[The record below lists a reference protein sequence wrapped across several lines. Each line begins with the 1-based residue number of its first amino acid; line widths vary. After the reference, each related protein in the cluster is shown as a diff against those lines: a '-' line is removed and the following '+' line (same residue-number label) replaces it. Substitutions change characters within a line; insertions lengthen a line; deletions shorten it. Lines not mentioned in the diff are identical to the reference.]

1 MMKRLTRALPVIA
14 LSLLGACGESSDVPS
29 RRARDLA
36 SYALVTYAGAVVA
49 TTAELVAFRTVSQ
62 PGLDNA
68 ENPDFKAM
76 TDYLEAKANEL
87 GLDFAD
93 HGNVVVVGLGA
104 SPQRL
109 GVITHGDVQP
119 ADPSKWARNPFSLDS
134 VSEPG
139 LLVGR
144 GVEDDK
150 GPIATALYAM
160 KAVKDQ
166 GLELGRR
173 VELIISYSEES
184 DWTPFRAFLDANPP
198 PDLNVAIDA
207 EYPVVVA
214 EKSWNAVFLV
224 VPPLGGT
231 PPGGNNRLTA
241 LRGGSFLSQ
250 VPEDAEAVVASPT
263 PGLEAR
269 LREAAAADS
278 AVRYEFVSGE
288 GRLTVKARGVS
299 AHSSK
304 PEQGRN
310 AIAHLAAL
318 LDSFEWPDG
327 QASRMLRAINDLVGT
342 GVYGERFGSVAT
354 THPFMG
360 PLTLALT
367 TLGLE
372 GDTLVAGINIRSPAG
387 RSPEALERVIREA
400 VGDWKGRT
408 GIDALEVRV
417 TTSEPYYLEDAPHIP
432 ILLDIFA
439 HYTDI
444 PRPQPISMGGGTHAR
459 LVPNGVNFGPAMPGE
474 VYTGHSEHE
483 FIAREQLELNLAMYT
498 AMLVELAGRGRPVP

>member
-1 MMKRLTRALPVIA
+1 MNHRATCLGITPI
-14 LSLLGACGESSDVPS
+14 LLFAACTEGADVPA
-29 RRARDLA
+29 RRARDVA
-36 SYALVTYAGAVVA
+36 SYAREAYAEALVA
-49 TTAELVAFRTVSQ
+49 TTADLVAFRTVHQ

-68 ENPDFKAM
+68 DNPDFKAM
-76 TDYLEAKANEL
+76 TDYLEAKANAL

-119 ADPSKWARNPFSLDS
+119 ADPSKWARDPFSLDS

-139 LLVGR
+139 RLLGR

-160 KAVKDQ
+160 KAVKDR
-166 GLELGRR
+166 GIELARR
-173 VELIISYSEES
+173 VELIISYTEES
-184 DWTPFRAFLDANPP
+184 NWAPFQAFLADNPP

-214 EKSWNAVFLV
+214 EKSWNAVFLSI
-224 VPPLGGT
+224 PPVSGAAVR
-231 PPGGNNRLTA
+231 GNNRLTV
-241 LRGGSFLSQ
+241 LRGGAFLSQ
-250 VPEDAEAVVASPT
+250 VPEDAEAVIGNPT
-263 PGLEAR
+263 PALELR
-269 LREAAAADS
+269 LREAAARDS
-278 AVRYEFVSGE
+278 TVRYEFASE
-288 GRLTVKARGVS
+288 GGSLTVKVRGLS

-318 LDSFEWPDG
+318 LGPIDWPDV
-327 QASRMLRAINDLVGT
+327 QAARMVRLISDLVGMDI
-342 GVYGERFGSVAT
+342 YGERFGKIAV

-367 TLGLE
+367 TLGLQN
-372 GDTLVAGINIRSPAG
+372 DTLVAGINIRGPAG
-387 RSPEALERVIREA
+387 RSPEEFERLIREA
-400 VGDWKGRT
+400 VDQWRLTT
-408 GIDALEVRV
+408 GIDDLGVRV
-417 TTSEPYYLEDAPHIP
+417 MTSEPYYLEDAPHIP
-432 ILLDIFA
+432 VLLDIFE
-439 HYTDI
+439 HYTGV
-444 PRPQPISMGGGTHAR
+444 RQPQPISMGGGTHAR

-483 FIAREQLELNLAMYT
+483 FISRQQLELNLEMYT
-498 AMLVELAGRGRPVP
+498 AMLVELAGR

>member
-1 MMKRLTRALPVIA
+1 MKHLTAC
-14 LSLLGACGESSDVPS
+14 LSLIFFLSVAACTESADVPS
-29 RRARDLA
+29 RRARDVA
-36 SYALVTYAGAVVA
+36 SYAREVYAEAVVA
-49 TTAELVAFRTVSQ
+49 TTADLVAFRTVSQ

-68 ENPDFKAM
+68 DNPDFKAM

-87 GLDFAD
+87 GLDFTD
-93 HGNVVVVGLGA
+93 HGNVAVVGLGA
-104 SPQRL
+104 SPERL

-139 LLVGR
+139 RLVGR

-160 KAVKDQ
+160 KAVKDR

-173 VELIISYSEES
+173 VELIISYTEES
-184 DWTPFRAFLDANPP
+184 NWTPFQAFLAANPP

-214 EKSWNAVFLV
+214 EKSWNAVFLAM
-224 VPPLGGT
+224 PPSGGA
-231 PPGGNNRLTA
+231 PAGRNDRLTA
-241 LRGGSFLSQ
+241 LRGGAFLSQ
-250 VPEDAEAVVASPT
+250 VPEDAEAVIASPT
-263 PGLEAR
+263 PALESR

-278 AVRYEFVSGE
+278 AVRYEFVSGD
-288 GRLTVKARGVS
+288 GSLMVKARGVS

-318 LDSFEWPDG
+318 LGSFEWPDG
-327 QASRMLRAINDLVGT
+327 QASRMVRAINDLVGT
-342 GVYGERFGSVAT
+342 GIHGERFGRVAT
-354 THPFMG
+354 AHPFMG

-372 GDTLVAGINIRSPAG
+372 ADTLVAGINIRAPAG
-387 RSPEALERVIREA
+387 RSPEELERFIREA
-400 VGDWKGRT
+400 VDDWKGQT
-408 GIDALEVRV
+408 GIDPLEVRV
-417 TTSEPYYLEDAPHIP
+417 ITSAPYYLEDAPHIP
-432 ILLDIFA
+432 VLLDIFEY
-439 HYTDI
+439 YTGVAE
-444 PRPQPISMGGGTHAR
+444 PQPISMGGGTHAR

-483 FIAREQLELNLAMYT
+483 FIAREQLELNLEMYT
-498 AMLVELAGRGRPVP
+498 AMLVELAGR